1 MKMNVGKGG
10 KGQKGEREVGK
21 KKGWRGDGEGEN
33 KIGEKVQKEG
43 RGAIK
48 PKATAERV
56 NEKGWKGGNVEIG
69 PEDEWRGSSVAEWK
83 KEKKVPQKS
92 KKSGESGESNDC
104 KEEGKAPGE
113 GNGEETERVEI
124 PPKGS
129 EVV

>member
-1 MKMNVGKGG
+1 M
-10 KGQKGEREVGK
+10 
-21 KKGWRGDGEGEN
+21 
-33 KIGEKVQKEG
+33 
-43 RGAIK
+43 
-48 PKATAERV
+48 
-56 NEKGWKGGNVEIG
+56 EIG
-69 PEDEWRGSSVAEWK
+69 PENEWRGGSVAEWK

-113 GNGEETERVEI
+113 GNGEETERVEM